1 MGMRAKVFRGF
12 ARPARLARQMLRLT
26 AMSTTPRYESL
37 TSLMRAYL
45 SGDERALARLFRV
58 LAPRLR
64 PRLAAHLGDTSRV
77 DDLLQLTFVKAHLYR
92 ERFQWG
98 EGDPD
103 RAVLR
108 WYLLVAKN
116 VAIDDLRHRA
126 RARRR
131 LEQIQLDG
139 LTHAHLAF
147 VGSSERTDA
156 EAELVDDERRAATVA
171 RVRDAVASLPK
182 AQREIIELHKLRG
195 LSTVELAKQL
205 RVRPGTLRVRA
216 HRAYRRLAELLGP
229 EPVAAAA
236 A

>member
-1 MGMRAKVFRGF
+1 
-12 ARPARLARQMLRLT
+12 
-26 AMSTTPRYESL
+26 MSTTPAFESL
-37 TSLMRAYL
+37 ASLMRAYL
-45 SGDERALARLFRV
+45 SGDERALARLFRL

-64 PRLAAHLGDTSRV
+64 PRLSGHVRDSSRV
-77 DDLLQLTFVKAHLYR
+77 DDLLQLTFVKAHVYR

-98 EGDPD
+98 DGDPD

-108 WYLLVAKN
+108 WYALVARN
-116 VAIDDLRHRA
+116 VAIDDLRHDA

-147 VGSSERTDA
+147 VGSESSDA

-171 RVRDAVASLPK
+171 RVRDAVASLPR

-195 LSTVELAKQL
+195 LSTVELARQL

-229 EPVAAAA
+229 EPISAAAA
-236 A
+236 

>member
-1 MGMRAKVFRGF
+1 
-12 ARPARLARQMLRLT
+12 MLRLT
-26 AMSTTPRYESL
+26 RMPTTPRLQSL
-37 TSLMRAYL
+37 ASLMRAYL
-45 SGDERALARLFRV
+45 AGDERALARLFRA

-64 PRLAAHLGDTSRV
+64 PRLSAHVVDASRI
-77 DDLLQLTFVKAHLYR
+77 DDLLQLTFVKAHQYR

-108 WYLLVAKN
+108 WYLLVARN
-116 VAIDDLRHRA
+116 VSIDDLRHRA

-147 VGSSERTDA
+147 VGSSDQGDA

-171 RVRDAVASLPK
+171 RVREAVASLPR
-182 AQREIIELHKLRG
+182 AQREIIEMHKLRG
-195 LSTVELAKQL
+195 LSTVELAEQL
-205 RVRPGTLRVRA
+205 HVRPGTLRVRA
-216 HRAYRRLAELLGP
+216 HRAYRRLAELLAP
-229 EPVAAAA
+229 PAVAAAA
-236 A
+236 